1 MRTMNDYIIN
11 IKKNLEDAIDNRDLD
26 FIGNLLYDLTQYAV
40 IMKSNNLIF
49 VSSIMKDVIVAYSII
64 VEDYV
69 LPEKFQDVIIKK
81 AIDFIKEGLPY
92 LNKTDF
98 SHDDIIL
105 LFNWVRSSKSETE
118 IDMKEIRNKKEF
130 QRKKINNFIE

>member
-1 MRTMNDYIIN
+1 MRNMNEYIIN

-26 FIGNLLYDLTQYAV
+26 LIGNILYDLIQYAV

-49 VSSIMKDVIVAYSII
+49 VSSIMRDVIIAYSII
-64 VEDYV
+64 VEEYV
-69 LPEKFQDVIIKK
+69 LPEKRQDVIIKR
-81 AIDFIKEGLPY
+81 AMGFIKEGLPY

-98 SHDDIIL
+98 SNDDIISV
-105 LFNWVRSSKSETE
+105 FNWVRSSKSETE

-130 QRKKINNFIE
+130 QRKKITNFIE

>member
-1 MRTMNDYIIN
+1 MNEYIIN

-26 FIGNLLYDLTQYAV
+26 LIGNILYDLIQYAV

-49 VSSIMKDVIVAYSII
+49 VSSIMRDVIIAYSII
-64 VEDYV
+64 VEEYV
-69 LPEKFQDVIIKK
+69 LPEKRQDVIIKR
-81 AIDFIKEGLPY
+81 AMGFIKEGLPY

-98 SHDDIIL
+98 SNDDIISV
-105 LFNWVRSSKSETE
+105 FNWVRSSKSETE

-130 QRKKINNFIE
+130 QRKKITNFIE

>member
-1 MRTMNDYIIN
+1 MNDYIIN